1 MIRTILIGLAGSC
14 LLASHVSAQQPGR
27 HQGDTTTAMRSR
39 PMMDMMTMSMMDS
52 ADARLDRMVGSMN
65 KATGS
70 RRMQAMAAVINE
82 LVAQRKMMRMH
93 ARQMMM
99 GPGGMM
105 GNGMGTGRN
114 MQNVSPTSPDT
125 ASSPVKADTSDH
137 AQHHQP

>member
-1 MIRTILIGLAGSC
+1 MIRTILIGLVGAC
-14 LLASHVSAQQPGR
+14 LLASPVSAQQPGR
-27 HQGDTTTAMRSR
+27 HQGDTATATRSR

-52 ADARLDRMVGSMN
+52 ADARLDRMVGTMN
-65 KATGS
+65 KATGN

-105 GNGMGTGRN
+105 GTGMGGGRN
-114 MQNVSPTSPDT
+114 MPNRSPTFPDT
-125 ASSPVKADTSDH
+125 ASAPAKPDTADH
-137 AQHHQP
+137 AEHHQP